1 MDWLGDIVDLEE
13 FNDVDPIDPSEW
25 ASLTTLED
33 GTHSESTRDH
43 SLPAQFAPEANPKRV
58 STRPPGKIG
67 TRFSQDAVRILR
79 AWFSSHEGNPYPNE
93 QERLTLELQ
102 TGLNSTQ
109 VYNWLANAR
118 RRRPRSMFHEP
129 PSRQQS
135 PAPISIPRRPGTPMI
150 PLQRWMDS
158 PPEDEPVE
166 VASIVRAMEDNS
178 CRLNQAEP
186 LVRGWSGGSSRC
198 SSASS
203 VDSSHSVSS
212 SLRSAASWGSSNS
225 TKRRSRRQASRRGLS
240 RNLELAKRPL
250 VSPTKPYQCTFC
262 TDSFGKKYEWQRH
275 EKSLHLPVDTWK
287 CCPDQPRV
295 VNGPENQLCCV
306 FCGETNPSA
315 THMASHSPTSC
326 QEREFGR
333 KDHLKQHLRLVH
345 NGTLLDSFQAYW
357 KADAPDIRSR
367 CGFCNEALDTWTSRT
382 DHLADHF
389 RAGQDMADWKGDWG
403 FDEFILARV
412 ENAIPPYL
420 IMNERDTPLPF
431 AASTPPVEAP
441 RCAYERI
448 KIDLLWFLQSFQD
461 QYSLIPSDDQFQ
473 LEACRIIFSLDS
485 LTSEEALGRDSA
497 ASWLRDLIT
506 SHPEIARRAKL
517 CPVRRENESAF
528 SSRSMLPRAT
538 SYFEGCPLE
547 YELRRFVRQTWASG
561 QMDLADSEL
570 QDAACRA
577 ILEVDAR
584 FAMPLSTFV
593 AKWLVKAGMSSTTW
607 LHKFKERMEAMK
619 LRVLGAMSSSLSE
632 SRTRNDRAAAEME
645 FLPFYAHR
653 ETESAPLTARSLS
666 LDAGFGVWDV
676 GTDYKLCPDSR
687 PPFLALDQP
696 KTGDLTNSAVENQP
710 STEKE
715 GLFDISTRL
724 FFPVGEGFG
733 DGTNKTHHGPEHHPG
748 SWITKKFYFLND
760 PKYQQLL
767 SRELKRW
774 VKATISPNNP
784 TMHIPS
790 DEELRH
796 QARCMMYDDDTSW
809 DRTPADSPEW
819 LRRFREDAGI

>member
-1 MDWLGDIVDLEE
+1 MDWLGDSVDLEE
-13 FNDVDPIDPSEW
+13 LNDVDPIDPSEW

-33 GTHSESTRDH
+33 GIHSESPMDH
-43 SLPAQFAPEANPKRV
+43 SLPAQLVPEANPKRV
-58 STRPPGKIG
+58 SPRPPAKIG

-93 QERLTLELQ
+93 KERLTLELQ

-129 PSRQQS
+129 ATPSRQQS
-135 PAPISIPRRPGTPMI
+135 PAPINIPQRPGTPMI

-178 CRLNQAEP
+178 CRLNQAEN

-203 VDSSHSVSS
+203 VDSSHSRSS
-212 SLRSAASWGSSNS
+212 SLRSAASWTSSNS
-225 TKRRSRRQASRRGLS
+225 IGTRRRSRRQGSRRGLP

-275 EKSLHLPVDTWK
+275 EKSLHLPVDRWK
-287 CCPDQPRV
+287 CCPDQPRL
-295 VNGPENQLCCV
+295 VNGPENQPCCV
-306 FCGETNPSA
+306 FCGETNPST
-315 THMASHSPTSC
+315 THMESHSPTSC
-326 QEREFGR
+326 QEREFAR

-367 CGFCNEALDTWTSRT
+367 CGFCGESLASWMSRT

-420 IMNERDTPLPF
+420 VVNERDTPFPY

-461 QYSLIPSDDQFQ
+461 QYGVIPSDDQFQ
-473 LEACRIIFSLDS
+473 LETCRIIFSLDS
-485 LTSEEALGRDSA
+485 LTSEEALERDSA
-497 ASWLRDLIT
+497 ASWLRDLVT
-506 SHPEIARRAKL
+506 SNPEISQRAKL
-517 CPVRRENESAF
+517 APVRRENESAF

-547 YELRRFVRQTWASG
+547 YELRRFVRQAWASG
-561 QMDLADSEL
+561 RMDLTDSEL
-570 QDAACRA
+570 QDAACTA

-593 AKWLVKAGMSSTTW
+593 AKWLVKASMSSTTW
-607 LHKFKERMEAMK
+607 LQKFKERMGALK
-619 LRVLGAMSSSLSE
+619 LRVFGAMGSSSSE
-632 SRTRNDRAAAEME
+632 SRTKNDRAVTETE
-645 FLPFYAHR
+645 FPPFYVNGEIAS
-653 ETESAPLTARSLS
+653 TQSTAPNLS

-676 GTDYKLCPDSR
+676 GIDYN
-687 PPFLALDQP
+687 QP
-696 KTGDLTNSAVENQP
+696 QTRDLTNPAIGNELN
-710 STEKE
+710 TEKE
-715 GLFDISTRL
+715 VPFDVSTRL
-724 FFPVGEGFG
+724 FFPVGDRFG
-733 DGTNKTHHGPEHHPG
+733 GVTDKTHHGPEYHPG

-796 QARCMMYDDDTSW
+796 QARCMMYDDDASW

-819 LRRFREDAGI
+819 LRRFREEAGI